1 MQGNVRTSVTEQVQ
15 RILREGCERRGMVVD
30 PQPDTA
36 LGALGLDSLQLVEMV
51 FELESCY
58 EVQVDEELL
67 AQLVSVADVIDM
79 LTQAL
84 PTAAAVEELA

>member
-15 RILREGCERRGMVVD
+15 RTLREGCERRGMIVD

-36 LGALGLDSLQLVEMV
+36 LGALGLDSLQLVEMI
-51 FELESCY
+51 FELETYY

-67 AQLVSVADVIDM
+67 AQLLSVADVIDM
-79 LTQAL
+79 FVQAL
-84 PTAAAVEELA
+84 TTVVTVEELA